1 MKDEVGKIEVFAV
14 IPIHP
19 SSFRLHPFLSDAAAS
34 DLDRQDQR
42 CSVASAD

>member
-1 MKDEVGKIEVFAV
+1 MSGNENSARWWRGLF
-14 IPIHP
+14 HP

-42 CSVASAD
+42 RSFAGAD